1 MDPPTLDYCDPGT
14 GGRVA
19 LHLAIQKDDARE
31 LCGAMIAAA
40 LNVDDWEWLQDELVE
55 LLHHPDLNV
64 RAIAATSLGHVARIH
79 GRLDVARV
87 RPLLEELR
95 QHQKTRGFADTALE
109 DIEMFARPA

>member
-1 MDPPTLDYCDPGT
+1 MTMEYRDPGT
-14 GGRVA
+14 GGREE
-19 LHLAIQKDDARE
+19 LLAAIEKDDAQE
-31 LCGAMIAAA
+31 LCEAMIAAA
-40 LNVDDWEWLQDELVE
+40 LNVDDWEWLQDEFVE
-55 LLHHPDLNV
+55 RLHHPDINV